1 VRRASGAPRSE
12 IKEEAE
18 GRGTFAEGEYPMSSA
33 RAPDLPPGQINAKHE
48 GTQMTSTQG
57 ALAGIRVLDIS
68 RILGGPYCGQILGD
82 HGADV
87 LKIEPP
93 QGDDTRTWGP
103 PFKDGVA
110 SYYHG
115 LNRNKRVQHLDFS
128 TEEGRAALLALVAE
142 ADVLI
147 ENFKTGTM
155 ERWGI
160 GYETLSQRFPRLVW
174 CRVSGFGAD
183 GPLGALPGYDAAVQA
198 MTGIMS
204 VNGEAEGGPL
214 RVGLPVVDMVTG
226 LNAVIGVL
234 LALQERQRSGRGQF
248 VEAALYDSGISLL
261 HPHAANWFM
270 DGSAPRRTGNAHP
283 NIYPYDALATGTDP
297 VFVAVGNDRQFASL
311 CGCIGLPALA
321 TDPRFATAGARSV
334 NRDALK
340 QRLETAMAAF
350 DGRVLVEQ
358 LMAAGVPAAPV
369 LPVAAA
375 LEHPHTAHRGMV
387 VELEGGYRG
396 IGAPVKLG
404 RTPASYRHA
413 PLTPGDAFL
422 PRADDAAASTA
433 AH

>member
-1 VRRASGAPRSE
+1 MNN
-12 IKEEAE
+12 
-18 GRGTFAEGEYPMSSA
+18 T
-33 RAPDLPPGQINAKHE
+33 
-48 GTQMTSTQG
+48 TTG
-57 ALAGIRVLDIS
+57 ALSGIRVLDLS
-68 RILGGPYCGQILGD
+68 RVLGGPYCGQVLGD

-103 PFKDGVA
+103 PFRDGVS
-110 SYYHG
+110 SYYRG
-115 LNRNKRVQHLDFS
+115 LNRNKRVQHLDLG
-128 TEEGRAALLALVAE
+128 TEDGRAALMALLPE

-160 GYETLSQRFPRLVW
+160 GYETLAQRFPRLVW

-204 VNGEAEGGPL
+204 INGEAEGGPL

-226 LNAVIGVL
+226 LNATLGVL
-234 LALQERQRSGRGQF
+234 LALQERARSGCGQF
-248 VEAALYDSGISLL
+248 VEAALYDSGLSLL
-261 HPHAANWFM
+261 HPHAANWFL
-270 DGSAPRRTGNAHP
+270 DGATPKRTGNAHP

-297 VFVAVGNDRQFASL
+297 IFVAVGNDRQFASF
-311 CGCIGLPALA
+311 CGCIGLPGLA
-321 TDPRFATAGARSV
+321 EDPLYRDARSRSV
-334 NRDALK
+334 NREGLK
-340 QRLETAMAAF
+340 QQLEAALAGF
-350 DGRVLVEQ
+350 DGRALVDT

-369 LPVAAA
+369 LPVDAA
-375 LEHPHTAHRGMV
+375 LQHPHTAHRGMV

-396 IGAPVKLG
+396 IASPIKLS

-413 PLTPGDAFL
+413 PLTPGERFL
-422 PRADDAAASTA
+422 EG
-433 AH
+433 